1 MAPTFVLVVLALLT
15 ASVALN
21 FLLTLRLAAIVA
33 ARERERLPA
42 TLPRGAP
49 LPAFSARPLSG
60 GAAIASGSLRGTPA
74 VLVFLSPG
82 CAACRAH
89 REELVRLHPAM
100 RRAGVGLWVFVN
112 ARPARARDYL
122 RDTPLLPHALRIDA
136 TAAQRLNPRNAAP
149 FYLFVDADGTVIA
162 SDFIGD
168 ADWASFRAQMDDDP
182 DEAAGEAA
190 SAGARSPDASL
201 V

>member
-21 FLLTLRLAAIVA
+21 LLLTLRLAAIVA

-42 TLPRGAP
+42 TLPPGTP

-60 GAAIASGSLRGTPA
+60 GAAVASGSLRGTPA

-82 CAACRAH
+82 CAACSAR

-122 RDTPLLPHALRIDA
+122 RETPLLQHALRIDEA
-136 TAAQRLNPRNAAP
+136 VAQRLNPRNAAP
-149 FYLFVDADGTVIA
+149 FYLFVDADGAVIA

-168 ADWASFRAQMDDDP
+168 ADWASFRAQMEARPDETA
-182 DEAAGEAA
+182 DEAAA
-190 SAGARSPDASL
+190 AGARSPDADP

>member
-1 MAPTFVLVVLALLT
+1 MDPTFVFVVLALLT

-21 FLLTLRLAAIVA
+21 LLLTLRLAAIVA
-33 ARERERLPA
+33 TRERERERLPA
-42 TLPRGAP
+42 ALPPGTP

-60 GAAIASGSLRGTPA
+60 GAAVASGSLRGTPA
-74 VLVFLSPG
+74 VLAFLSPG
-82 CAACRAH
+82 CAACSAR

-122 RDTPLLPHALRIDA
+122 RDTPLLAHALRIDEA
-136 TAAQRLNPRNAAP
+136 VAQRLNPRNAAP
-149 FYLFVDADGTVIA
+149 FYLFVAADGAVIA

-168 ADWASFRAQMDDDP
+168 ADWASFRAQMEAYA
-182 DEAAGEAA
+182 DEAA
-190 SAGARSPDASL
+190 SVGARSADAGP